1 MSVEPA
7 TPCHFY
13 LRSKGTTQLLTKFQS
28 TANSTSPGFYPII
41 TAKVTRHAVYCELSI
56 RKLDFGHKKRKKNNR
71 NGCKNHDNS
80 PLITVKVTR
89 HSVYCKLPIRN
100 LDLNCKSRRTTL
112 PGLFKNVKKFSRPS
126 AANPRFALAIFSPFC
141 LIKSKTPFLIDTPP
155 CRKFFRANEICR
167 NI

>member
-1 MSVEPA
+1 M
-7 TPCHFY
+7 
-13 LRSKGTTQLLTKFQS
+13 KLLKCY
-28 TANSTSPGFYPII
+28 ANHLII
-41 TAKVTRHAVYCELSI
+41 TAKVTRNAVYCELSI
-56 RKLDFGHKKRKKNNR
+56 RKLDFGHKKGKNNR

-141 LIKSKTPFLIDTPP
+141 LIKSKTPFLIDTPRCNTVP
-155 CRKFFRANEICR
+155 TPNC
-167 NI
+167 